1 MNRQKDDGTS
11 NVSSLESPDGLESAE
26 PRYLNINNHHIGL
39 QFLSRGH
46 QRRTIADL
54 PDDIKFRLQDP
65 GHGVQNG
72 WIPIGQ
78 QNSRCV
84 HEVSLPVNPLTLAG
98 RFKIQ
103 MSKTKGA
110 GSRRGSLP
118 SELVSVH
125 I

>member
-1 MNRQKDDGTS
+1 MHSQKNDGTS
-11 NVSSLESPDGLESAE
+11 DVSSLESSDGLESAE
-26 PRYLNINNHHIGL
+26 PRHLNINNHHIGL
-39 QFLSRGH
+39 QLLSRGH

-65 GHGVQNG
+65 CHGVQNG

-84 HEVSLPVNPLTLAG
+84 HEISLPVNRRTLAG

-110 GSRRGSLP
+110 VSRWGSLP
-118 SELVSVH
+118 SELFH